1 MRKISSTVTYRV
13 PSWNFCNDDSLL
25 QSGTC
30 RFCIKEKTGHR
41 CALYDAQL
49 VAKNGL
55 IEKVPACCRATAG
68 YPSTI
73 NEPPPAPQV
82 QPKEIIKQAIDM
94 YTKTVNDLVK
104 QGYPQVMAENIA
116 RKVLLGGK

>member
-13 PSWNFCNDDSLL
+13 PSWNFCNDDGLL

-73 NEPPPAPQV
+73 DEPPPAPQV
-82 QPKEIIKQAIDM
+82 QPKEIIKQAIDT
-94 YTKTVNDLVK
+94 YTKTVSDLVK
-104 QGYPQVMAENIA
+104 QGYPHVMAENIA